1 MGYQLPNGSSVQIGS
16 LLDSGIAVTAATNAA
31 ASISDLTQGCVI
43 TCADSHGLVVGDVVM
58 FTKTPWVRALN
69 RAFIVGKVDANNVT
83 LARFDTKD
91 VTKYPTG
98 AFSEGTPGEVVKVS
112 DFIDFPFIT
121 NVAVSGGDQQTT
133 TFQPLQVNT
142 AISLKTTKNP
152 LVQTYTFTH
161 DDEDPI
167 RPILEDLDDTQKTTV
182 IKFTNPAAASGKGE
196 IRIYPAKVSFQKIPS
211 AEVNNVETV
220 QSTLTMQSDMVIYR
234 KDLVEAL
241 SRFGRLN
248 SE

>member
-1 MGYQLPNGSSVQIGS
+1 
-16 LLDSGIAVTAATNAA
+16 
-31 ASISDLTQGCVI
+31 
-43 TCADSHGLVVGDVVM
+43 M

-69 RAFIVGKVDANNVT
+69 RAFIVGKVATNDVT
-83 LARFDTKD
+83 LARFDTQD
-91 VTKYPTG
+91 ATKYPTG
-98 AFSEGTPGEVVKVS
+98 AFSVGTPGEVVKVS
-112 DFIDFPFIT
+112 SFIDFPFIT

-142 AISLKTTKNP
+142 AISLNTTKNP

-161 DDEDPI
+161 DEEDPI

-220 QSTLTMQSDMVIYR
+220 ESTLTMQSDMVIYR

-241 SRFGRLN
+241 S
-248 SE
+248 

>member
-16 LLDSGIAVTAATNAA
+16 VLGDGIAVTAATNDT
-31 ASISDLTQGCVI
+31 ASISDLATGCVI
-43 TCADSHGLVVGDVVM
+43 TCAESHGLVVGDVVM
-58 FTKTPWVRALN
+58 FTKTPWVRARN
-69 RAFIVGKVDANNVT
+69 RAFIVGAVSTNDVT
-83 LARFDTKD
+83 LARFDSSD

-98 AFSEGTPGEVVKVS
+98 AFAVGTPGEVVKVS
-112 DFIDFPFIT
+112 SFIDFPFIT
-121 NVAVSGGDQQTT
+121 NVAVTGGDQQTT

-142 AISLKTTKNP
+142 AISLNTTKNP
-152 LVQTYTFTH
+152 WVQTYTFTH
-161 DDEDPI
+161 DEEDPI

-220 QSTLTMQSDMVIYR
+220 QTTLTMQSDMVIYR

-241 SRFGRLN
+241 S
-248 SE
+248 

>member
-16 LLDSGIAVTAATNAA
+16 VLGDGIAVTAATNAT
-31 ASISDLTQGCVI
+31 ASISDLATGCVI
-43 TCADSHGLVVGDVVM
+43 TCAESHGLVVGDVVM

-69 RAFIVGKVDANNVT
+69 RAFIVGAVSTNDVT
-83 LARFDTKD
+83 LARFDSSD

-98 AFSEGTPGEVVKVS
+98 AFAVGTPGEVVKVS
-112 DFIDFPFIT
+112 SFIDFPFIT

-142 AISLKTTKNP
+142 AISLNTTKNP

-161 DDEDPI
+161 DEEDPI

-220 QSTLTMQSDMVIYR
+220 QSTLTMQSDMVIYN
-234 KDLVEAL
+234 KQLVEAL
-241 SRFGRLN
+241 A
-248 SE
+248 

>member
-16 LLDSGIAVTAATNAA
+16 VLGSGIAVTAATNAA

-43 TCADSHGLVVGDVVM
+43 TCAASHGLVVGDVVM

-69 RAFIVGKVDANNVT
+69 RAFIVGKVDTNDVT
-83 LARFDTKD
+83 LARFDTED
-91 VTKYPTG
+91 VTKYPPG
-98 AFSEGTPGEVVKVS
+98 AFSVGTPGEVVKVS
-112 DFIDFPFIT
+112 GFIDFPFIT

-142 AISLKTTKNP
+142 AISLNTTKNP

-161 DDEDPI
+161 DEEDPI

-241 SRFGRLN
+241 S
-248 SE
+248 

>member
-1 MGYQLPNGSSVQIGS
+1 M
-16 LLDSGIAVTAATNAA
+16 
-31 ASISDLTQGCVI
+31 
-43 TCADSHGLVVGDVVM
+43 
-58 FTKTPWVRALN
+58 
-69 RAFIVGKVDANNVT
+69 T
-83 LARFDTKD
+83 LARFDSSD

-98 AFSEGTPGEVVKVS
+98 AFGVGTPGEVVKVS
-112 DFIDFPFIT
+112 SFIDFPFIT

-142 AISLKTTKNP
+142 AISLNTTKNP

-161 DDEDPI
+161 DEEDPI

-196 IRIYPAKVSFQKIPS
+196 IRIYPAKVSFRKIPS
-211 AEVNNVETV
+211 AEVNSVETV
-220 QSTLTMQSDMVIYR
+220 ESTLTMQSDMVIYR

-241 SRFGRLN
+241 S
-248 SE
+248 

>member
-16 LLDSGIAVTAATNAA
+16 VLGSGIAVTAATNAA
-31 ASISDLTQGCVI
+31 ASISDLAKGCVI
-43 TCADSHGLVVGDVVM
+43 TCAASHGLKVGDVVM

-69 RAFIVGKVDANNVT
+69 RAFIVGEVAVNDVT
-83 LARFDTKD
+83 LARFDTSD
-91 VTKYPTG
+91 VTKYPAG
-98 AFSEGTPGEVVKVS
+98 AFSTGTPGEVVKVS
-112 DFIDFPFIT
+112 GFIDFPFIT

-142 AISLKTTKNP
+142 AISLNTTKNP
-152 LVQTYTFTH
+152 FVQTYTFTH
-161 DDEDPI
+161 DEEDPI

-182 IKFTNPAAASGKGE
+182 IQFTNPAAASGKGE

-211 AEVNNVETV
+211 SEVNNVETV
-220 QSTLTMQSDMVIYR
+220 QATLTMQSDMVIYR

-241 SRFGRLN
+241 A
-248 SE
+248 

>member
-16 LLDSGIAVTAATNAA
+16 VLSEGIAVTAATNAA
-31 ASISDLTQGCVI
+31 ASISGLTKGCVI
-43 TCADSHGLVVGDVVM
+43 TCAASHGLKVGDVVM

-69 RAFIVGKVDANNVT
+69 RAFIVGKVATNDVT

-98 AFSEGTPGEVVKVS
+98 AFSTGTPGEVVKVS
-112 DFIDFPFIT
+112 SFVDFPYIT

-142 AISLKTTKNP
+142 AISLNTTKNP

-161 DDEDPI
+161 DEEDPI

-196 IRIYPAKVSFQKIPS
+196 IRIYPAKVSFRKIPS
-211 AEVNNVETV
+211 SEVNNVETV
-220 QSTLTMQSDMVIYR
+220 ESTLTMQSDMVIYR

-241 SRFGRLN
+241 S
-248 SE
+248 

>member
-1 MGYQLPNGSSVQIGS
+1 
-16 LLDSGIAVTAATNAA
+16 
-31 ASISDLTQGCVI
+31 
-43 TCADSHGLVVGDVVM
+43 M

-69 RAFIVGKVDANNVT
+69 RAFIVGKVDTNDVT
-83 LARFDTKD
+83 LARFDTQD

-98 AFSEGTPGEVVKVS
+98 AFGVGTPGEVVKVS
-112 DFIDFPFIT
+112 SFIDFPFIT

-142 AISLKTTKNP
+142 AISLNTTKNP

-161 DDEDPI
+161 DEEDPI

-220 QSTLTMQSDMVIYR
+220 ESTLTMQSDMVIYR

-241 SRFGRLN
+241 S
-248 SE
+248 

>member
-16 LLDSGIAVTAATNAA
+16 VLGNGIAVTAATNAE
-31 ASISDLTQGCVI
+31 ASISDLTKGCVI
-43 TCADSHGLVVGDVVM
+43 TCAASHGLQVGDVVM

-69 RAFIVGKVDANNVT
+69 RAFIVGKVAENAVT
-83 LARFDTKD
+83 LARFDTSD

-98 AFSEGTPGEVVKVS
+98 AFGVGTPGEVVKVS
-112 DFIDFPFIT
+112 SFIDFPFIT

-142 AISLKTTKNP
+142 AISLNTTKNP

-161 DDEDPI
+161 DEEDPI

-220 QSTLTMQSDMVIYR
+220 ESTLTMQSDMVIYR

-241 SRFGRLN
+241 S
-248 SE
+248 

>member
-16 LLDSGIAVTAATNAA
+16 VLGRGIAVTAATNAA

-43 TCADSHGLVVGDVVM
+43 TCAASHGLVVGDVVM

-69 RAFIVGKVDANNVT
+69 RAFIVGKVNTNDVT

-98 AFSEGTPGEVVKVS
+98 AFSVGTPGGVVKVS
-112 DFIDFPFIT
+112 GFIDFPFIT

-133 TFQPLQVNT
+133 TFQPLQLNT
-142 AISLKTTKNP
+142 AISLNTTKNP

-161 DDEDPI
+161 DEEDPI

-220 QSTLTMQSDMVIYR
+220 QSTLTMQSDIVIYR

-241 SRFGRLN
+241 SRLGRLN
-248 SE
+248 SK

>member
-1 MGYQLPNGSSVQIGS
+1 MGYQLPNGSRVQIGS
-16 LLDSGIAVTAATNAA
+16 VLGSGIAVTAATNAA
-31 ASISDLTQGCVI
+31 ASISDLTKGCVI
-43 TCADSHGLVVGDVVM
+43 TCAASHGLQVGDVVM

-69 RAFIVGKVDANNVT
+69 RAFIVGKVATNDVT

-98 AFSEGTPGEVVKVS
+98 AFSTGTPGEVVKVS
-112 DFIDFPFIT
+112 SFVDFPYIT

-142 AISLKTTKNP
+142 AISLNTTKNP
-152 LVQTYTFTH
+152 WVQTYTFTH
-161 DDEDPI
+161 DEEDPI

-196 IRIYPAKVSFQKIPS
+196 IRIYPAKVSFRKIPS
-211 AEVNNVETV
+211 SEVNNVETV
-220 QSTLTMQSDMVIYR
+220 ESTLTMQSDMVIYR

-241 SRFGRLN
+241 S
-248 SE
+248 

>member
-16 LLDSGIAVTAATNAA
+16 VLGNGIAVTAATNAA
-31 ASISDLTQGCVI
+31 ASISDLTKGCVI
-43 TCADSHGLVVGDVVM
+43 TCAASHGLKVGDVVM

-69 RAFIVGKVDANNVT
+69 RAFIVGKVATNDVT
-83 LARFDTKD
+83 LARFDTQD
-91 VTKYPTG
+91 VTKYPAG
-98 AFSEGTPGEVVKVS
+98 AFGVGTPGEVVKVS
-112 DFIDFPFIT
+112 NFIDFPYIT

-142 AISLKTTKNP
+142 AISLNTTKNP

-161 DDEDPI
+161 DEEDPI

-220 QSTLTMQSDMVIYR
+220 ESTLTMQSDMVIYR

-241 SRFGRLN
+241 S
-248 SE
+248 

>member
-16 LLDSGIAVTAATNAA
+16 VLGSGIAVTAATNAA

-43 TCADSHGLVVGDVVM
+43 TCASSHGLVVGDVVM

-69 RAFIVGKVDANNVT
+69 RAFIVGKVDTNDVT
-83 LARFDTKD
+83 LARFDTED

-98 AFSEGTPGEVVKVS
+98 AFGVGTPGEVVKVS
-112 DFIDFPFIT
+112 SFIDFPFIT
-121 NVAVSGGDQQTT
+121 NVAVLGGDQQTT

-142 AISLKTTKNP
+142 AISLNTTKNP

-161 DDEDPI
+161 DEEDPI

-241 SRFGRLN
+241 S
-248 SE
+248 